1 MNDSGKLQR
10 FEIGVKGHK
19 PEIRRRNMAK
29 SDSFFIRAQAITSG
43 STYIETEIDLG
54 SFVNL
59 GVSKSTL
66 MRIHNIAVQ
75 FADVTTGP
83 AGAIYTLT
91 TNGKIGWQ
99 VCTQTQT
106 SLLEASDKSIVAS
119 GGLTLLGDPTSTAHP
134 TSNNESEDVNPQAW
148 TNGYLVGVDALFLA
162 VDTAGTV
169 TTGEVIVSIVIECT
183 LENATQASSVA
194 LALSQQ

>member
-1 MNDSGKLQR
+1 
-10 FEIGVKGHK
+10 
-19 PEIRRRNMAK
+19 MAK
-29 SDSFFIRAQAITSG
+29 SDSFFIRAQAITNG
-43 STYIETEIDLG
+43 TTYTESEIDLG

-75 FADVTTGP
+75 FSDVTTGP
-83 AGAIYTLT
+83 AGAIYTIA

-134 TSNNESEDVNPQAW
+134 SSNNESEDVNPQAW

-162 VDTAGTV
+162 VDTAGTISS
-169 TTGEVIVSIVIECT
+169 GECIVSIVIECT